1 MKIKKIKIYQF
12 TRKKI
17 ETKENW
23 SVNKISKIEKGKIN
37 KGEEREKGLDVDF
50 MNYRLIINW
59 MFLYLKIFLIRKSF
73 SNLEINFPIF
83 WLNKGGLGWRW
94 CKRVEEL

>member
-1 MKIKKIKIYQF
+1 MIFSYAEWVKKYDFKVGKTPGVYLKIKKIKIYQF

-59 MFLYLKIFLIRKSF
+59 MFLYLK
-73 SNLEINFPIF
+73 N
-83 WLNKGGLGWRW
+83 RW
-94 CKRVEEL
+94 I